1 MNPWETIRTVLGE
14 IRHHKMRSALT
25 LLGII
30 LGTLSITVMT
40 CLLDGVIQT
49 VTAGL
54 SNLGFDGVVLVSN
67 RQARDL
73 TESAIFA
80 RSEGLQPQDAD
91 LLMSRA
97 NLIQSVAPIDF
108 YEAIVRRGNVERNA
122 RITGATPS
130 YAYVRNRSVENG
142 RFLNEADE
150 TSFSRVCVLG
160 YRLKNRLFGTED
172 AVGQTISIGSRR
184 FTVVGVGEKLG
195 NQFVNDDDFIQ
206 EMEGMYMPL
215 STLRKFYS
223 GEDNPVALL
232 AVKTKD
238 MERLGDLKSEVEASL
253 KIAHRGA
260 QDFKVSNVA
269 EEILRARQQ
278 VGEEIRSWQIVLG
291 AIAGISLVV
300 GGIGLMSVLL
310 ISIGERLY
318 EIGLRKAIGA
328 TDFEIFM
335 QFLSESVILSLIGG
349 ALGVA
354 GGVAITLWA
363 AQFFP
368 SGLPIQPTGLAIAL
382 GTALA
387 LGILYGIYPALI
399 ASRLE
404 PVEALRSAA

>member
-1 MNPWETIRTVLGE
+1 MNPWETVRTVLGE

-40 CLLDGVIQT
+40 CLLQGVVET
-49 VTAGL
+49 VW
-54 SNLGFDGVVLVSN
+54 SGFADIGYDGVVLVMN

-73 TESAIFA
+73 TEAAVFA
-80 RSEGLQPQDAD
+80 RSEGLQPEDAD
-91 LLMSRA
+91 ILLERA
-97 NLIQSVAPIDF
+97 KLVSSVAPMDF
-108 YEAIVRRGNVERNA
+108 YEDIVRRGDQERKA

-130 YAYVRNRSVENG
+130 YPYVRNRAMESG
-142 RFLNEADE
+142 RFINEAD
-150 TSFSRVCVLG
+150 TRAYARVCVLG
-160 YRLKNRLFGTED
+160 YRLKTRLFGSED
-172 AVGQTISIGSRR
+172 AVGQTLSIGSRR
-184 FTVVGVGEKLG
+184 FTIVGVGKKLG
-195 NQFVNDDDFIQ
+195 NMFVDDDDFIQ
-206 EMEGMYMPL
+206 EMEGLYMPL
-215 STLRKFYS
+215 TTLRKFYS
-223 GEDNPVALL
+223 GEDGPLAVM
-232 AVKTKD
+232 AVKTSQV
-238 MERLGDLKSEVEASL
+238 ERLGDLKSEVEASL

-260 QDFKVSNVA
+260 QDFRVMNIA

-278 VGEEIRSWQIVLG
+278 TGEQIRSWQIVLG
-291 AIAGISLVV
+291 AIAGISLIV

-328 TDFEIFM
+328 THLEVFL
-335 QFLSESVILSLIGG
+335 QFLAESVVLSMIGG

-354 GGVAITLWA
+354 GGVGITLWA
-363 AQFFP
+363 GQFFP
-368 SGLPIQPTGLAIAL
+368 SGLPIQPGGLAIAL

>member
-1 MNPWETIRTVLGE
+1 MNLWETLRTVLGE

-40 CLLDGVIQT
+40 CLLQGVVET
-49 VTAGL
+49 VW
-54 SNLGFDGVVLVSN
+54 SGFADIGYDGVVLVSN

-73 TESAIFA
+73 TDAAVFA
-80 RSEGLQPQDAD
+80 RSEGLQPEDAD
-91 LLMSRA
+91 LLLSRGKMVA
-97 NLIQSVAPIDF
+97 AVAPMDF
-108 YEAIVRRGNVERNA
+108 YEEIVRRGGVERKA
-122 RITGATPS
+122 RITGATSS
-130 YAYVRNRSVENG
+130 YTYVRNRVMESG
-142 RFLNEADE
+142 RFFNEADE
-150 TSFSRVCVLG
+150 RAFARVCVLG
-160 YRLKNRLFGTED
+160 YRLKSRLFGTED
-172 AVGQTISIGSRR
+172 AVGQTVSIGSRR
-184 FTVVGVGEKLG
+184 FSIVGVGMKLG

-206 EMEGMYMPL
+206 EMEGLYMPL

-223 GEDNPVALL
+223 GEDAPVALL
-232 AVKTKD
+232 AVKGKD

-253 KIAHRGA
+253 RIGHRGA
-260 QDFKVSNVA
+260 EDFRVMNIA

-278 VGEEIRSWQIVLG
+278 AGEQIRSWQIVLG
-291 AIAGISLVV
+291 AIAGISLIV

-328 TDFEIFM
+328 TDLEIFM
-335 QFLSESVILSLIGG
+335 QFLAESVILSMMGG

-354 GGVAITLWA
+354 GGVGITMWA
-363 AQFFP
+363 GSFFP
-368 SGLPIQPTGLAIAL
+368 SGLPIRMDGLAIAL

-399 ASRLE
+399 ASRLA

>member
-1 MNPWETIRTVLGE
+1 MNLWETIRTVLGE

-40 CLLDGVIQT
+40 CLLQGVVVT
-49 VTAGL
+49 VWSGFAD
-54 SNLGFDGVVLVSN
+54 LGFDGVVLVRN
-67 RQARDL
+67 QQARDL
-73 TESAIFA
+73 TEAAVFA
-80 RSEGLQPQDAD
+80 RSEGLQPEDAQ
-91 LLMSRA
+91 LLLSRGKLVA
-97 NLIQSVAPIDF
+97 SVAPVDF
-108 YEAIVRRGNVERNA
+108 YEDIVRRGDEERKA
-122 RITGATPS
+122 QITGATSS
-130 YAYVRNRSVENG
+130 YPYVRNRAMESG
-142 RFLNEADE
+142 RFINEADE
-150 TSFSRVCVLG
+150 LAFARVCVLG
-160 YRLKNRLFGTED
+160 HRLKNRLFGTED
-172 AVGQTISIGSRR
+172 AVGQSINIGSRR
-184 FTVVGVGEKLG
+184 FSIVGVGMKLG

-206 EMEGMYMPL
+206 EMEGLYMPL

-223 GEDNPVALL
+223 GEDGPVALL
-232 AVKTKD
+232 AVKGKD

-253 KIAHRGA
+253 RIAHRGA
-260 QDFKVSNVA
+260 EDFRVMNIA
-269 EEILRARQQ
+269 EEMLRARKQAGDQ
-278 VGEEIRSWQIVLG
+278 IRSWQIVLG
-291 AIAGISLVV
+291 AIAGISLIV

-328 TDFEIFM
+328 TDFEVFL
-335 QFLSESVILSLIGG
+335 QFLAESVILSMMGG

-354 GGVAITLWA
+354 GGVGITLWA
-363 AQFFP
+363 GSFFP
-368 SGLPIQPTGLAIAL
+368 SGLPIQMDGLAIAL

>member
-1 MNPWETIRTVLGE
+1 MNLWETIRTVLGE

-40 CLLDGVIQT
+40 CLLQGVVVT
-49 VTAGL
+49 VWSGFAD
-54 SNLGFDGVVLVSN
+54 LGFDGVVLVRN

-73 TESAIFA
+73 TEAAVFA
-80 RSEGLQPQDAD
+80 RSEGLQPEDAQ
-91 LLMSRA
+91 LLLSRGKLVA
-97 NLIQSVAPIDF
+97 SVAPVDF
-108 YEAIVRRGNVERNA
+108 YEDIVRRGDEERKA
-122 RITGATPS
+122 QITGATSS
-130 YAYVRNRSVENG
+130 YPYVRNRAMESG
-142 RFLNEADE
+142 RFINEADE
-150 TSFSRVCVLG
+150 RAFARVCVLG
-160 YRLKNRLFGTED
+160 NRLKTRLFGTED
-172 AVGQTISIGSRR
+172 AVGQSISIGSRR
-184 FTVVGVGEKLG
+184 FSIVGVGKKLG

-206 EMEGMYMPL
+206 EMEGLYMPL

-223 GEDNPVALL
+223 GEDGPVALL
-232 AVKTKD
+232 AVKGKD

-253 KIAHRGA
+253 RIAHRGA
-260 QDFKVSNVA
+260 EDFRVMNIA
-269 EEILRARQQ
+269 EEMLRARKQAGDQ
-278 VGEEIRSWQIVLG
+278 IRSWQIVLG
-291 AIAGISLVV
+291 AIAGISLIV

-328 TDFEIFM
+328 TDLEVFL
-335 QFLSESVILSLIGG
+335 QFLAESVILSMMGG

-354 GGVAITLWA
+354 GGVGITLWA
-363 AQFFP
+363 GSFFP
-368 SGLPIQPTGLAIAL
+368 SGLPIQMDGLAIAL

-387 LGILYGIYPALI
+387 LGIVYGIYPALI

>member
-1 MNPWETIRTVLGE
+1 MNLWEIIRTVLGE

-40 CLLDGVIQT
+40 CLLQGVVET
-49 VTAGL
+49 VW
-54 SNLGFDGVVLVSN
+54 SGFADIGYDGVVLVSN

-73 TESAIFA
+73 TDAAVFA
-80 RSEGLQPQDAD
+80 RSEGLQPEDAD
-91 LLMSRA
+91 LLMRRA
-97 NLIQSVAPIDF
+97 KLVASVAPMDF
-108 YEAIVRRGNVERNA
+108 YEEIVRRGDVERKA
-122 RITGATPS
+122 RLTGATAS
-130 YAYVRNRSVENG
+130 YPYVRNRAIESG
-142 RFLNEADE
+142 RFFNESDE
-150 TSFSRVCVLG
+150 RSFARVCVLG
-160 YRLKNRLFGTED
+160 YRLKSRLFGTED
-172 AVGQTISIGSRR
+172 AVGQVVSVGSRR
-184 FTVVGVGEKLG
+184 FTVVGVGTKLG

-206 EMEGMYMPL
+206 EMEGLYMPL

-223 GEDNPVALL
+223 GEDAPVAMF
-232 AVKTKD
+232 AVKTRD
-238 MERLGDLKSEVEASL
+238 VDRLGDLKSEVEASL
-253 KIAHRGA
+253 RIAHRGA
-260 QDFKVSNVA
+260 QDFKVMNIA
-269 EEILRARQQ
+269 EEILRARKQA
-278 VGEEIRSWQIVLG
+278 GEQIRSWQIVLG
-291 AIAGISLVV
+291 AIAGISLIV

-328 TDFEIFM
+328 TDFEVFM
-335 QFLSESVILSLIGG
+335 QFLSESVILSMMGG

-354 GGVAITLWA
+354 GGVGITMWA
-363 AQFFP
+363 GRFFP
-368 SGLPIQPTGLAIAL
+368 SGLPIQMTGLAIAL